1 MSHYLYQLCEF
12 NSIKFKHNVCKV
24 FVSPQPKYVLVQA
37 VCVRVCVC
45 MFDKKIPACQA
56 QVITASLRNAAK

>member
-37 VCVRVCVC
+37 VCVRVCAY
-45 MFDKKIPACQA
+45 ACLTRKYLP
-56 QVITASLRNAAK
+56 VRPK